1 MNYYRII
8 DILMVLFSIQIIRM
22 YLNAFC
28 WKKKRLH
35 KKRWIIWLIYIIFQ
49 IWVMISSA
57 SFPLFNL
64 VMNILL
70 VFLICYLSYKIDIR
84 LALFLAG
91 MLYVVWMLVEV
102 ATNYVLG
109 MTGIILLD
117 SGFIVGVIISK
128 IVMYIL
134 LHVINRYT
142 RADFMA
148 ELPFKYWA
156 RLFIVPIVTIYIIHN
171 SYQLTINKERSIFFL
186 ISTALLILINY
197 MIFDVYNRLG
207 KQIVT
212 DRKMLVYEQQLELC
226 EKQGAEREAAYQE
239 TRRLRHNLKEYLI
252 DLKAA
257 VEVEDLEGAK
267 RKIEALLEKN
277 QIYHDEIVH
286 SGNLVVDALLNYK
299 YSSAKQQ
306 GISVKSSVEIPEEMP
321 FDGGDLC
328 VILGNLLD
336 NSIEAAIQLPE
347 SYKYIKVNIRYIKSC
362 LAIVVENSCAGTAM
376 KERSGRLLT
385 TKMDKRE
392 HGLGLESVKYTVE
405 KYNGEMVIEQKDYVF
420 IVKALLYSY

>member
-8 DILMVLFSIQIIRM
+8 DILMVLFSVQIIRL

-28 WKKKRLH
+28 CKKKRLH
-35 KKRWIIWLIYIIFQ
+35 KTRWIIWLIYIIFQ

-91 MLYVVWMLVEV
+91 ILYVVWMLVEV

-156 RLFIVPIVTIYIIHN
+156 RIFFVPIVTIYIIHN
-171 SYQLTINKERSIFFL
+171 SYQLTINKERSFFFL
-186 ISTALLILINY
+186 ISTTLLILINY
-197 MIFDVYNRLG
+197 MIFDVYNC
-207 KQIVT
+207 QT
-212 DRKMLVYEQQLELC
+212 ADY
-226 EKQGAEREAAYQE
+226 
-239 TRRLRHNLKEYLI
+239 LR
-252 DLKAA
+252 
-257 VEVEDLEGAK
+257 
-267 RKIEALLEKN
+267 
-277 QIYHDEIVH
+277 
-286 SGNLVVDALLNYK
+286 
-299 YSSAKQQ
+299 
-306 GISVKSSVEIPEEMP
+306 
-321 FDGGDLC
+321 
-328 VILGNLLD
+328 
-336 NSIEAAIQLPE
+336 
-347 SYKYIKVNIRYIKSC
+347 
-362 LAIVVENSCAGTAM
+362 
-376 KERSGRLLT
+376 
-385 TKMDKRE
+385 
-392 HGLGLESVKYTVE
+392 
-405 KYNGEMVIEQKDYVF
+405 
-420 IVKALLYSY
+420 